1 MADTLVPVALNGPRR
16 FHVMPKPVGS
26 LCNLDCTYC
35 YYLSKEQLLQQPVK
49 PAMSDDV
56 LESFIAQ
63 YIAANAGPEVVF
75 TWQGG
80 EPTLL
85 GIAYFE
91 KIVALQA
98 KHAQP
103 GRKVVN
109 DLQTNGT
116 RLNEEWCA
124 FLKQNDF

>member
-1 MADTLVPVALNGPRR
+1 MSKTVAVPVPLSGPRR

-35 YYLSKEQLLQQPVK
+35 YYLSKENLLHQPAR
-49 PAMSDDV
+49 PTMDDAT
-56 LESFIAQ
+56 LERFIAQ
-63 YIAANAGPEVVF
+63 YIAGNAGPEVVF

-85 GIAYFE
+85 GIPYFE

-98 KHAQP
+98 
-103 GRKVVN
+103 
-109 DLQTNGT
+109 
-116 RLNEEWCA
+116 
-124 FLKQNDF
+124 